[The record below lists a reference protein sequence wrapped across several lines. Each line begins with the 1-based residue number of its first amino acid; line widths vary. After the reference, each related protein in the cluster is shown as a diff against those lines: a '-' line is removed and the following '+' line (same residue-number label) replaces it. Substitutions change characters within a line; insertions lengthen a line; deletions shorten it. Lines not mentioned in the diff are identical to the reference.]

1 VSNTKEK
8 GKPFY
13 DCPLCHG
20 SGIDIAIAI
29 DTERKTKL
37 IECICVDMEVEPEFS
52 DITTELDASPKGEG

>member
-20 SGIDIAIAI
+20 SGIDIAI

-37 IECICVDMEVEPEFS
+37 VECICVDMKVEPYFCEHS
-52 DITTELDASPKGEG
+52 TEGNEKED